1 MCMSSNKI
9 VSFEYELTSW
19 MWEKKMSICCLK
31 WMVLFYF
38 CKKNASFSGF
48 LLKTSSCIP
57 LTQKLQLQ
65 VKNSVGLIHNNLRGL
80 RKKYVHQN
88 VEVCCF
94 RKLQILI
101 RIMMRGPYA
110 DPRPILN
117 KKYKEAKRGMCWI
130 FPTKDND

>member
-1 MCMSSNKI
+1 M
-9 VSFEYELTSW
+9 
-19 MWEKKMSICCLK
+19 
-31 WMVLFYF
+31 
-38 CKKNASFSGF
+38 
-48 LLKTSSCIP
+48 
-57 LTQKLQLQ
+57 
-65 VKNSVGLIHNNLRGL
+65 KNSVGLIHNNLRGL

-117 KKYKEAKRGMCWI
+117 KYYKETRYADFFYTWHALLLFEGIEGIPMCALF
-130 FPTKDND
+130 FPLEFEGKIH